1 MNITVISS
9 LVFFKLKYELDA
21 EKSIVFRGIFCEIV
35 DSCFSSN
42 AQAKYA
48 RQRMRVPILVRV
60 CVWFGFAT
68 RISSRH

>member
-9 LVFFKLKYELDA
+9 LVFFKLKYKLDA

-48 RQRMRVPILVRV
+48 RQRIRVPILVYV
-60 CVWFGFAT
+60 FG
-68 RISSRH
+68 SVLPQE